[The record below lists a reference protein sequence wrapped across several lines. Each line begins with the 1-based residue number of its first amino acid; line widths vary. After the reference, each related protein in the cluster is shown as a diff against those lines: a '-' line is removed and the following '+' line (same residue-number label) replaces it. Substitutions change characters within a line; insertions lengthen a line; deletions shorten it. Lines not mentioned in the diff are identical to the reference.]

1 MLFRSVSGQSKY
13 LQENIV
19 TTRGGRFVIPVK
31 AEYRNEVKGLIHDT
45 SSSGATLFIEPMA
58 VVEAN
63 NELRELE
70 SKEEHEIERIIR
82 DLSAGVAVSGN
93 SLTLDYLNITELA
106 FIFTCAELS
115 YKMNAAAPQIVDRPL
130 VDLYRA
136 RHPLLDK
143 DKVVPITVSLGRD
156 YRMLVITGQ
165 IGRAH
170 V

>member
-1 MLFRSVSGQSKY
+1 
-13 LQENIV
+13 
-19 TTRGGRFVIPVK
+19 
-31 AEYRNEVKGLIHDT
+31 
-45 SSSGATLFIEPMA
+45 MA

-115 YKMNAAAPQIVDRPL
+115 IR
-130 VDLYRA
+130 
-136 RHPLLDK
+136 
-143 DKVVPITVSLGRD
+143 
-156 YRMLVITGQ
+156 
-165 IGRAH
+165 
-170 V
+170 